1 MNNIRNVI
9 SQLAKSGGDTVAMVC
24 TVDAVDKKA
33 RTIDCTPI
41 DEGAPLL
48 GVNIQANQGSDIGMC
63 VFPEIGSYVV
73 VGFMSDGAA
82 AMVML
87 TDRIESAEIVI
98 GTVSAV
104 MNADGV
110 TVSSGE
116 STIKVTAGDII
127 FNGGELGGLVNIAE
141 LTGRFNAIERDINA
155 LKTAIKGWTPVSQ
168 DGGGALKSA
177 TADWSANMLAETS
190 REDYEDTSITH

>member
-9 SQLAKSGGDTVAMVC
+9 SQLAKSGSDTVAMVC

-48 GVNIQANQGSDIGMC
+48 GVNIQANQGSDFGVC

-127 FNGGELGGLVNIAE
+127 LTVANWVAWSILRNLPGGLTQSSGKST
-141 LTGRFNAIERDINA
+141 LSKPP
-155 LKTAIKGWTPVSQ
+155 LKTGNLCHRTEA
-168 DGGGALKSA
+168 
-177 TADWSANMLAETS
+177 
-190 REDYEDTSITH
+190 RH